1 MNRRRLVPVSTSSID
16 HELDDSE
23 FEADMAFLYGLADAL
38 FEFATPAQIAKM
50 AEDARISVTGVAQ
63 S

>member
-1 MNRRRLVPVSTSSID
+1 MSTSSID